1 MVFLSVNHNYIKG
14 SGTKYNPFVRNYL
27 QIGTSL
33 AKMAKAH
40 ITCTLFKSSS
50 KKVVTDKKI
59 PKLVIRVVKRLSARQ
74 GQGSSSGEGLL
85 QTILILGLLPIPLCY
100 TKK

>member
-1 MVFLSVNHNYIKG
+1 MNHNYIEG
-14 SGTKYNPFVRNYL
+14 SGTKYNPLVRNYL
-27 QIGTSL
+27 EIGTRL

-59 PKLVIRVVKRLSARQ
+59 PKLVIRVVKRLSVPA
-74 GQGSSSGEGLL
+74 GPDQGSSSGEGLL